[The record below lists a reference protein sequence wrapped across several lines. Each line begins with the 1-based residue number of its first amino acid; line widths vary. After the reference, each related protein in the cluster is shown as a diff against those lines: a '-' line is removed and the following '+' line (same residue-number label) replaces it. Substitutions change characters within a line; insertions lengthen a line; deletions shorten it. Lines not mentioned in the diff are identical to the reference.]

1 VKSLPP
7 PRTAEPRVSAER
19 PALLGAFQFRDFR
32 LLWFG
37 LLVSNLGTWMQF
49 TALGFYVVKI
59 APTPSLAPLYVG
71 LIGASRAIPV
81 LLLSPIAG
89 VIADRY
95 PRRRVLLITNVIIAL
110 LALVLALVM
119 ARNDASL
126 AVLMAISTLQA
137 GTQAFDSPARQS
149 WIPLMVGR
157 EYVGNAIG
165 LNSFAFNAPSIVG
178 PPIAGILIAS
188 AGVATCAFIN
198 AAATLAVVAALLFMK
213 PVGVIEGRRE
223 PFVQQIL
230 DGVRFLAGDPVLRW
244 VVLSLVVTSLF
255 VRPYT
260 FLMPAYA
267 AHIVHTDARGLG
279 ILLAA
284 SGLGA
289 IGGAFV
295 TAMIRGDRRSAI
307 WFWSCA
313 TMSLLFAVL
322 GTIDNVPF
330 ALPVLVVLGS
340 ASLTYIGTA
349 NFLLQTLAPDDMRG
363 RAISVYSM
371 ILLGLVPAGSLL
383 LGSIASIFDLHV
395 SMIGGGTISLV
406 CALWFYLANPRL
418 REA

>member
-1 VKSLPP
+1 MKSLPP
-7 PRTAEPRVSAER
+7 PRTSEPRVSAER

-165 LNSFAFNAPSIVG
+165 LNSFAFNAPSIVR

>member
-1 VKSLPP
+1 MKSLPP
-7 PRTAEPRVSAER
+7 PRTAEPRISSER

-49 TALGFYVVKI
+49 TALGYYVVKI

-95 PRRRVLLITNVIIAL
+95 PRRRVLLITNVVIAL
-110 LALVLALVM
+110 LALLLAVVM
-119 ARNDASL
+119 ARNEASIG
-126 AVLMAISTLQA
+126 VLMAISTLQA

-165 LNSFAFNAPSIVG
+165 LNSFAFNSPSIVG

-198 AAATLAVVAALLFMK
+198 AAATLAVVAALLLMK
-213 PVGVIEGRRE
+213 PVGVLEGKRE
-223 PFVQQIL
+223 PFVRQIL
-230 DGVRFLAGDPVLRW
+230 DGVRFLARDPVLRW

-295 TAMIRGDRRSAI
+295 TAMIRGERRSAI

-349 NFLLQTLAPDDMRG
+349 NFLLQTLAPDEMRG

-383 LGSIASIFDLHV
+383 LGAIASIFDLHV
-395 SMIGGGTISLV
+395 SMIGGGAISLV
-406 CALWFYLANPRL
+406 CALWFYLAHPRL

>member
-1 VKSLPP
+1 MKSLPS
-7 PRTAEPRVSAER
+7 PRTSEPRVSAER

-110 LALVLALVM
+110 LALALALVM

-126 AVLMAISTLQA
+126 GVLMAISTLQA

-165 LNSFAFNAPSIVG
+165 LNSFAFNSPSIVG

-198 AAATLAVVAALLFMK
+198 AAATLAVVAALLLMK

-295 TAMIRGDRRSAI
+295 TAMIRGDRRSAL

-313 TMSLLFAVL
+313 TMSVLFAVL

-395 SMIGGGTISLV
+395 SMIGGGAISLV

>member
-1 VKSLPP
+1 MKSLPP

-137 GTQAFDSPARQS
+137 GTQAFDSPASQS

>member
-1 VKSLPP
+1 VKSLPS
-7 PRTAEPRVSAER
+7 PRTSEPRVSAER

-110 LALVLALVM
+110 LALALALVM

-126 AVLMAISTLQA
+126 GVLMAISTLQA

-165 LNSFAFNAPSIVG
+165 LNSFAFNSPSIVG

-198 AAATLAVVAALLFMK
+198 AAATLAVVAALLLMK

-295 TAMIRGDRRSAI
+295 TAMIRGDRRSAL

-313 TMSLLFAVL
+313 TMSVLFAVL

-395 SMIGGGTISLV
+395 SMIGGGAISLV

>member
-7 PRTAEPRVSAER
+7 PRTSEPRVSAER

>member
-7 PRTAEPRVSAER
+7 PRTSEPRVSAER

-110 LALVLALVM
+110 LALALALVM

-126 AVLMAISTLQA
+126 GVLMAISTLQA

-165 LNSFAFNAPSIVG
+165 LNSFAFNSPSIVG

-198 AAATLAVVAALLFMK
+198 AAATLAVVAALLLMK

-295 TAMIRGDRRSAI
+295 TAMIRGDRRSAL

-313 TMSLLFAVL
+313 TMSVLFAVL

-395 SMIGGGTISLV
+395 SMIGGGAISLV

>member
-1 VKSLPP
+1 MKSLPP
-7 PRTAEPRVSAER
+7 PRTSEPRVSAER

>member
-7 PRTAEPRVSAER
+7 PRTSEPRVSAER

-49 TALGFYVVKI
+49 TALGFYVVQI

-71 LIGASRAIPV
+71 LIGASRAVPV

-110 LALVLALVM
+110 LALLLAVVM
-119 ARNDASL
+119 ARNGASIV
-126 AVLMAISTLQA
+126 VLMAISTLQA

-165 LNSFAFNAPSIVG
+165 LNSFAFNSPSIVG

-198 AAATLAVVAALLFMK
+198 AAATLAVVAALLLMK
-213 PVGVIEGRRE
+213 PVGVTEGRRE

-244 VVLSLVVTSLF
+244 IVLSLVVTSLF

-330 ALPVLVVLGS
+330 ALPVLVVLGG

-395 SMIGGGTISLV
+395 SMIGGGAISLV

>member
-1 VKSLPP
+1 MKSLPP

>member
-1 VKSLPP
+1 MKSLPP

-49 TALGFYVVKI
+49 TALGFYVVQI

>member
-1 VKSLPP
+1 MKSLPP
-7 PRTAEPRVSAER
+7 PRTSEPRVSAER

-49 TALGFYVVKI
+49 TALGFYVVQI

-110 LALVLALVM
+110 LALLLAVVM
-119 ARNDASL
+119 ARNGASIV
-126 AVLMAISTLQA
+126 VLMAISTLQA

-165 LNSFAFNAPSIVG
+165 LNSFAFNSPSIVG

-198 AAATLAVVAALLFMK
+198 AAATLAVVAALLLMK
-213 PVGVIEGRRE
+213 PVGVTEGRRE

-244 VVLSLVVTSLF
+244 IVLSLVVTSLF

-330 ALPVLVVLGS
+330 ALPVLVVLGG

-395 SMIGGGTISLV
+395 SMIGGGAISLV

>member
-1 VKSLPP
+1 MKSLPP
-7 PRTAEPRVSAER
+7 PRTSEPRVSAER

-395 SMIGGGTISLV
+395 SMIGGGAISLV

>member
-1 VKSLPP
+1 MKSLPP
-7 PRTAEPRVSAER
+7 PRTSEPRVSAER

-110 LALVLALVM
+110 LALALALVM

-126 AVLMAISTLQA
+126 GVLMAISTLQA

-165 LNSFAFNAPSIVG
+165 LNSFAFNSPSIVG

-198 AAATLAVVAALLFMK
+198 AAATLAVVAALLLMK

-295 TAMIRGDRRSAI
+295 TAMIRGDRRSAL

-313 TMSLLFAVL
+313 TMSVLFAVL

-395 SMIGGGTISLV
+395 SMIGGGAISLV

>member
-1 VKSLPP
+1 MKSLPP
-7 PRTAEPRVSAER
+7 PRTSEPRVSAER

-49 TALGFYVVKI
+49 TALGFYVVQI

-110 LALVLALVM
+110 LALLLAVVM
-119 ARNDASL
+119 ARNDASIV
-126 AVLMAISTLQA
+126 VLMAISTLQA

-330 ALPVLVVLGS
+330 ALPVLVVLGG

-395 SMIGGGTISLV
+395 SMIGGGAISLV

>member
-1 VKSLPP
+1 VKSLRP
-7 PRTAEPRVSAER
+7 PRTSEPRVSAER

-126 AVLMAISTLQA
+126 GVLMAISTLQA

-165 LNSFAFNAPSIVG
+165 LNSFAFNSPSIVG

-188 AGVATCAFIN
+188 TGVATCAFIN
-198 AAATLAVVAALLFMK
+198 AAATLAVVAALLLMK

-223 PFVQQIL
+223 PFVRQIL

-322 GTIDNVPF
+322 GTIDNVPL

-395 SMIGGGTISLV
+395 SMIGGGAISLV

>member
-1 VKSLPP
+1 MKSLPP
-7 PRTAEPRVSAER
+7 PRTSEPRVSAER

-49 TALGFYVVKI
+49 TALGFYVVQI

-71 LIGASRAIPV
+71 LIGASRAVPV

-110 LALVLALVM
+110 LALLLAVVM
-119 ARNDASL
+119 ARNGASIV
-126 AVLMAISTLQA
+126 VLMAISTLQA

-165 LNSFAFNAPSIVG
+165 LNSFAFNSPSIVG

-198 AAATLAVVAALLFMK
+198 AAATLAVVAALLLMK
-213 PVGVIEGRRE
+213 PVGVTEGRRE

-244 VVLSLVVTSLF
+244 IVLSLVVTSLF

-330 ALPVLVVLGS
+330 ALPVLVVLGG

-395 SMIGGGTISLV
+395 SMIGGGAISLV

>member
-110 LALVLALVM
+110 LALALALVM

-126 AVLMAISTLQA
+126 GVLMAISTLQA

-165 LNSFAFNAPSIVG
+165 LNSFAFNSPSIVG

-198 AAATLAVVAALLFMK
+198 AAATLAVVAALLLMK

-295 TAMIRGDRRSAI
+295 TAMIRGDRRSAL

-313 TMSLLFAVL
+313 TMSVLFAVL

-395 SMIGGGTISLV
+395 SMIGGGAISLV